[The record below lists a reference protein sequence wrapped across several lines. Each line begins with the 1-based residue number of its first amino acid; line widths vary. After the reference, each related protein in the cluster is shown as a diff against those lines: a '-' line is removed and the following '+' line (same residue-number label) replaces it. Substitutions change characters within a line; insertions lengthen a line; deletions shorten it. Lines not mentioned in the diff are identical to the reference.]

1 MVKMKAFDYM
11 YVNQKRE
18 WLLKRFSYEQSQ
30 IMRLY
35 AYVLRVKS
43 EDQEMERELMYPF
56 MQRS

>member
-1 MVKMKAFDYM
+1 M

-18 WLLKRFSYEQSQ
+18 WLLKRVSYEQSQ

-35 AYVLRVKS
+35 ACVLRVKF